1 MSKKSKSSQ
10 KKSIYKQFAKH
21 INPSRELDIPEQL
34 YLDSAES
41 GIFFGYSTAQGN
53 DQYIGMPQGT
63 DGNIL
68 VIGGNGSGKS
78 SGIVKPTLQTWH
90 GAICAT
96 DIKGELSE
104 HYAELSR
111 LAAQRGLKMRPYI
124 IFDPTQEN
132 GPRYDPFWW
141 LSQNGEI
148 NLADNIMD
156 VVRTIVP
163 DIPNDNQ
170 PFWLN
175 AERAVLASAL
185 HYYFRSGLDFS
196 EAICSL
202 LGKGVT
208 NFSIEVN
215 RSGCDEEKVLL
226 GQIASASPKTQASI
240 DLGLRS
246 KLHPFATNPYIRRAF
261 ARERNDAKCFQWA
274 DLERANIFLRI
285 PQNKVDQ
292 WGSAINLMYAQL
304 IRYLENRPDRYSD
317 SESNN
322 VQTLLLMDEF
332 PRFGKLD
339 LIEKAVPTLRSKN
352 VNVCLVAQSLAQL
365 DMLYGVEGRRNIL
378 DNCQYQAILRA
389 NDADTQQTLCQ
400 LIGTTEVMQESAS
413 RSLDSSGRKTGYS
426 TQRTLIREPKLFSH
440 QLATMNDVVLLSPY
454 GSSLVKKHLPDS
466 CKTGLG
472 FNRSSGN
479 EGSTK

>member
-1 MSKKSKSSQ
+1 
-10 KKSIYKQFAKH
+10 
-21 INPSRELDIPEQL
+21 
-34 YLDSAES
+34 
-41 GIFFGYSTAQGN
+41 
-53 DQYIGMPQGT
+53 
-63 DGNIL
+63 
-68 VIGGNGSGKS
+68 
-78 SGIVKPTLQTWH
+78 
-90 GAICAT
+90 
-96 DIKGELSE
+96 
-104 HYAELSR
+104 
-111 LAAQRGLKMRPYI
+111 
-124 IFDPTQEN
+124 
-132 GPRYDPFWW
+132 
-141 LSQNGEI
+141 
-148 NLADNIMD
+148 
-156 VVRTIVP
+156 
-163 DIPNDNQ
+163 
-170 PFWLN
+170 
-175 AERAVLASAL
+175 
-185 HYYFRSGLDFS
+185 
-196 EAICSL
+196 
-202 LGKGVT
+202 
-208 NFSIEVN
+208 
-215 RSGCDEEKVLL
+215 
-226 GQIASASPKTQASI
+226 
-240 DLGLRS
+240 
-246 KLHPFATNPYIRRAF
+246 
-261 ARERNDAKCFQWA
+261 
-274 DLERANIFLRI
+274 
-285 PQNKVDQ
+285 
-292 WGSAINLMYAQL
+292 MYAQL